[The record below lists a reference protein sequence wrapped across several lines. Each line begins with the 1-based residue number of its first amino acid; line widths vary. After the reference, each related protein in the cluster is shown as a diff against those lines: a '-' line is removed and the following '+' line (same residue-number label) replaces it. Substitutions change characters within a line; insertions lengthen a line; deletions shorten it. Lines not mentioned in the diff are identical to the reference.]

1 MGRYWTARILSII
14 AVLVLV
20 WIIGNYVD
28 NYMLKGAAASWRRV
42 IYLCSFYSIL
52 AVSLNLINGITGQF
66 SIGHAAFYQVGAYS
80 AAYMSSRVLTE
91 SGLPGPLLLLLVT
104 CIGAVFAG
112 LAGWAVGL
120 PSLRLKGDYLA
131 IATLG
136 FGEIVRIIV
145 LNQKWLGGSYG
156 MTGIPGLTQLSYV
169 LLLVVITVAVSRN
182 LCKTGHGLAFLAI
195 REDEVAADAMGVNTT
210 RFKVWAFVIGAALAG
225 AAGSVYG
232 HYEEFLSP
240 DSFKMDVSF
249 IVLTMVVVGG
259 SGSITGSLI
268 AAVTLIALQERLAYI
283 SPIPAGQL
291 YGVAVFMLV
300 GALITSGGCR
310 RLRPGRAATFAA
322 WGGTVVAAV
331 ILGVVAGKLLSD
343 VSILA
348 PALTKMYR
356 PSDLRM
362 VLFALSLIIIM
373 LARPQG
379 LLGRSEFSLA
389 ALGRMLG
396 LGKSTSEARS

>member
-1 MGRYWTARILSII
+1 MGRYWTVRILSIVT
-14 AVLVLV
+14 VLVLV
-20 WIIGNYVD
+20 WVIGNYVD
-28 NYMLKGAAASWRRV
+28 TYMLKGAGASWRRV
-42 IYLCSFYSIL
+42 IYLCSFYGIL

-66 SIGHAAFYQVGAYS
+66 SIGHAAFYQIGAYS

-104 CIGAVFAG
+104 VIGALFAG
-112 LAGWAVGL
+112 CAGWAVGL

-156 MTGIPGLTQLSYV
+156 MTGIPGLTHLSYV

-225 AAGSVYG
+225 AAGSLYG

-283 SPIPAGQL
+283 SPIPAGPL
-291 YGVAVFMLV
+291 YAVGVLMLL
-300 GALITSGGCR
+300 GAMVTSGTCR
-310 RLRPGRAATFAA
+310 RLRPSRLVAGAA
-322 WGGTVVAAV
+322 WLGTIVAALF
-331 ILGVVAGKLLSD
+331 LGVAIGNLLAD
-343 VSILA
+343 VPALA
-348 PALTKMYR
+348 PAMTKTYR

-379 LLGRSEFSLA
+379 LLGRSEFSLD

-396 LGKSTSEARS
+396 VGRRAAEAPV